1 MESSV
6 EQNKLPDK
14 LSCIK
19 FVALMINQKTMRKQ
33 KLALVTGGSR
43 GLGKNMALELART
56 GFDVIITYRSEASKA
71 AEVQQELES
80 MGVQAATLSLD
91 LSEPGAVSDFMPQL
105 QALLQ
110 SRWPNQQVHALIN
123 NAGMGATVPFLQVT
137 EELFDR
143 FLHTH
148 YKGVFFLTQQI
159 VPLMPPGS
167 SIVNI
172 STGTTRFS
180 NPGYSVY
187 ASMKGAI
194 EVFTKYLAKELG
206 SLGIRANVVAPGPVE
221 TDFNNAMIRSNPVIK
236 ENLSKLSPL
245 QRVGVAEDIG
255 PVVAFLCSEA
265 AGWVNGQRIEVSG
278 GING

>member
-1 MESSV
+1 M
-6 EQNKLPDK
+6 
-14 LSCIK
+14 
-19 FVALMINQKTMRKQ
+19 NQP
-33 KLALVTGGSR
+33 KLALITGGSR
-43 GLGKNMALELART
+43 GLGKNMAIELARK
-56 GFDVIITYRSEASKA
+56 GFDVIITYRSEAAKA
-71 AEVQQELES
+71 GEVVNELS
-80 MGVQAATLSLD
+80 ALGVQAAALILD
-91 LSEPGAVSDFMPQL
+91 LEQPGAVAEFMPRLHQL
-105 QALLQ
+105 LEV
-110 SRWPNQQVHALIN
+110 RWPHKKIHALIN
-123 NAGMGATVPFLQVT
+123 NAGMGATVPFEQVT

-143 FLHTH
+143 FLNAHF
-148 YKGVFFLTQQI
+148 KGVYFLTQQ
-159 VPLMPPGS
+159 VVKLMPEGS
-167 SIVNI
+167 TILTI

-206 SLGIRANVVAPGPVE
+206 AKGIRANVLAPGPVE

-245 QRVGVAEDIG
+245 QRVGIAEDIG
-255 PVVAFLCSEA
+255 PVAAFLCSDA